1 MEESNMKRWIVVS
14 SLWLG
19 VATLGGAFSPA
30 AAADVSIGVHFG
42 IPAPVLVA
50 PPVPVVVAPAP
61 VVVAPPAPVVIAP
74 GAPVY
79 YYGASYYT
87 HYNGAWF
94 VGPGHGGPWNHVH
107 VRRVPRP
114 IIAVPHAYL
123 HVPRGHGHHI
133 AGPPPWAHG
142 HRHGPKHGHK
152 FHRHRD
158 RD

>member
-1 MEESNMKRWIVVS
+1 MEESDMKRWIVVS
-14 SLWLG
+14 SLLLG
-19 VATLGGAFSPA
+19 VATLSGAPSSA

-42 IPAPVLVA
+42 IPAPV
-50 PPVPVVVAPAP
+50 VVAPAP
-61 VVVAPPAPVVIAP
+61 VVVAPPPPVVIAP

-87 HYNGAWF
+87 HHNGAWF
-94 VGPGHGGPWNHVH
+94 AGPGHGGPWNHVH

-133 AGPPPWAHG
+133 HG
-142 HRHGPKHGHK
+142 HRHGHHGHHGRGHHRN
-152 FHRHRD
+152 HRHHD
-158 RD
+158 